1 MNKDIN
7 EEDLVLDSDDERNT
21 AQIKQ
26 DDLTRDIVLQEPTN
40 DRKQQLKMKLL
51 NESQNYYQNNMN

>member
-21 AQIKQ
+21 SHIKQ
-26 DDLTRDIVLQEPTN
+26 DDLNRDIVLQEPTN